1 MLFFF
6 VISALSLSQQEE
18 NIIELKEQ
26 IQALTEEIAYLKAL
40 IEQLKDYSPKYQQN
54 SEYSEYLVGIHMPWR
69 FSSLFNSQPQANNW
83 NARRFPRPIRI

>member
-18 NIIELKEQ
+18 NIIELKDQ

-40 IEQLKDYSPKYQQN
+40 IEQLKDYLFYMQD
-54 SEYSEYLVGIHMPWR
+54 EEEFLVHY
-69 FSSLFNSQPQANNW
+69 FLD
-83 NARRFPRPIRI
+83 